1 MQTIRIARR
10 FCGPEN
16 SSNGGY
22 FAGLVARLAS
32 ETLAV
37 RLVMPPP
44 LETDLD
50 IVEGPDGAI
59 EVRNG
64 ETLVGEARPSKLNLE
79 LPSAPTYLEA
89 VEASRRYTGFK
100 AHRFP
105 TCFTCGTKR
114 VRGDGMRI
122 FAGAIPERA
131 IVAAPW
137 VPDTSL
143 DQGDGKV
150 RPEFM
155 SAALDCP
162 GYYAITSEDKMMLLG
177 ELTVHLDRLVHVD
190 ESCTVMGW
198 KLGSNGR
205 KHEAGTAIFDEDGEV
220 CGRGRAVWIELRQ

>member
-1 MQTIRIARR
+1 
-10 FCGPEN
+10 
-16 SSNGGY
+16 
-22 FAGLVARLAS
+22 
-32 ETLAV
+32 
-37 RLVMPPP
+37 
-44 LETDLD
+44 LETELD
-50 IVEGPDGAI
+50 IIERPDDVI
-59 EVRNG
+59 EVRHG
-64 ETLVGEARPSKLNLE
+64 ETLVGEARPSKLSLE

-100 AHRFP
+100 AHRFAS
-105 TCFTCGTKR
+105 CFTCGTQR
-114 VRGDGMRI
+114 VRGDGMRV
-122 FAGAIPERA
+122 FAGAIPERN

-190 ESCTVMGW
+190 ESCTIVGW
-198 KLGSNGR
+198 ALGSNGR
-205 KHEAGTAIFDEDGEV
+205 KHEAGTAIFDEEGVV
-220 CGRGRAVWIELRQ
+220 CGRGRAVWIELRN